1 MVAVGNEINIQESV
15 LEFLEKHNIFPF
27 KITYTGLDSGYLGIT
42 LYTSSDIDDLLEL
55 LDYKTR
61 CDKSG
66 YIVSKET
73 RTVILEGYALLEF
86 IVMNDVRSI

>member
-1 MVAVGNEINIQESV
+1 MVAIGNEISIQESV
-15 LEFLEKHNIFPF
+15 LRFLENHNIFPF
-27 KITYTGLDSGYLGIT
+27 KITYTNLDSGYLGIT

-66 YIVSKET
+66 YIISRET
-73 RTVILEGYALLEF
+73 RTIILEGTALFEF
-86 IVMNDVRSI
+86 MVMNDVRSF